1 MKSMKK
7 IAPWLLVLALI
18 CSISAVETVS
28 AAAVDTAAIG
38 TTAVAAAPGAAAPG
52 ATKVELFGKKKKYKG
67 YKKPR
72 SKKFLGIFKRKTD
85 CGCPNH

>member
-1 MKSMKK
+1 MKITKK
-7 IAPWLLVLALI
+7 ITPWLLVLALV
-18 CSISAVETVS
+18 CGISGVETVS
-28 AAAVDTAAIG
+28 AAGATAAD
-38 TTAVAAAPGAAAPG
+38 
-52 ATKVELFGKKKKYKG
+52 ATKVELFGKKKKFKG

>member
-1 MKSMKK
+1 MKIMKK
-7 IAPWLLVLALI
+7 ITLALI
-18 CSISAVETVS
+18 CSISVVEPAS
-28 AAAVDTAAIG
+28 AEPSAS
-38 TTAVAAAPGAAAPG
+38 
-52 ATKVELFGKKKKYKG
+52 KVELFGKKKKYKG

>member
-1 MKSMKK
+1 MMKK
-7 IAPWLLVLALI
+7 ITPWFLVLALI
-18 CSISAVETVS
+18 CSISGVQTVS
-28 AAAVDTAAIG
+28 AATVS
-38 TTAVAAAPGAAAPG
+38 AAPDAA
-52 ATKVELFGKKKKYKG
+52 KVELFGKKKKYKG

>member
-7 IAPWLLVLALI
+7 ITPWLLVLALI
-18 CSISAVETVS
+18 CGISGVETVS
-28 AAAVDTAAIG
+28 AADAAAATTAA
-38 TTAVAAAPGAAAPG
+38 
-52 ATKVELFGKKKKYKG
+52 KVELFGKKKKYKG

>member
-1 MKSMKK
+1 MKK
-7 IAPWLLVLALI
+7 LFSFFLIFVLFFGVFT
-18 CSISAVETVS
+18 SGSARAETASVK
-28 AAAVDTAAIG
+28 TEKI
-38 TTAVAAAPGAAAPG
+38 
-52 ATKVELFGKKKKYKG
+52 FGKKKKFKG

>member
-1 MKSMKK
+1 MKSIKK
-7 IAPWLLVLALI
+7 ITPWLLVLALI

-28 AAAVDTAAIG
+28 AAAPD
-38 TTAVAAAPGAAAPG
+38 

-67 YKKPR
+67 YKKPK

>member
-1 MKSMKK
+1 MIKK
-7 IAPWLLVLALI
+7 ITPWLLVLALI
-18 CSISAVETVS
+18 CGISGVQTVS
-28 AAAVDTAAIG
+28 AAAAS
-38 TTAVAAAPGAAAPG
+38 APV

>member
-1 MKSMKK
+1 MKK
-7 IAPWLLVLALI
+7 ITPWLLVLALI
-18 CSISAVETVS
+18 CSISGVEPVS
-28 AAAVDTAAIG
+28 AATVT
-38 TTAVAAAPGAAAPG
+38 AAPG

>member
-1 MKSMKK
+1 MKLTKK
-7 IAPWLLVLALI
+7 ITPWLLVLALM
-18 CSISAVETVS
+18 CSISGVQTVS
-28 AAAVDTAAIG
+28 AATAA
-38 TTAVAAAPGAAAPG
+38 TPEAA
-52 ATKVELFGKKKKYKG
+52 KVELFGKKKKFKG

>member
-1 MKSMKK
+1 MIHCMKIMKK
-7 IAPWLLVLALI
+7 ITPWLLVLALI
-18 CSISAVETVS
+18 CGISGVETVS
-28 AAAVDTAAIG
+28 AKSAS
-38 TTAVAAAPGAAAPG
+38 
-52 ATKVELFGKKKKYKG
+52 TKTELFGKKKKYKG

>member
-1 MKSMKK
+1 MIKK
-7 IAPWLLVLALI
+7 ITPWLLVLALI
-18 CSISAVETVS
+18 CSISGVQTVS
-28 AAAVDTAAIG
+28 AAD
-38 TTAVAAAPGAAAPG
+38 